1 MQRNIQAIKGN
12 DCVCSYQEQL
22 LCENIKCDD
31 QKEDICKPKEE
42 CDKYMNDYKAF
53 TCNDEVCKGNDCEC
67 SSEEHPLC
75 EDIRCEDPTEG
86 RCMTT

>member
-12 DCVCSYQEQL
+12 DCVCSYQEQP
-22 LCENIKCDD
+22 LCENITCDD
-31 QKEDICKPKEE
+31 QKEGTCKPKEE

-67 SSEEHPLC
+67 SSEEHQLC
-75 EDIRCEDPTEG
+75 GDIRCEDPTEG